1 MPISIGKFDRR
12 VTIQNLTET
21 QSTTTGGSLAE
32 SWADQATVWAQVLSM
47 RGNELYTDGLYTE
60 RSKKFRIRYN
70 TGITITE
77 KHRLVFETDNYD
89 IQSIQREGRRGAEYW
104 EIVAE
109 LLQ

>member
-12 VTIQNLTET
+12 VTIQTLTET
-21 QSTTTGGSLAE
+21 QSVTTGGSLAE
-32 SWADQATVWAQVLSM
+32 SWGSDVETWAQVLSL
-47 RGNELYTDGLYTE
+47 RGTEPYNDGLFST
-60 RSKKFRIRYN
+60 RAKKFRIRYN

-77 KHRLVFETDNYD
+77 KSRLVLDSDNYD
-89 IQSIQREGRRGAEYW
+89 IKYITREGKRGNEYW